1 AVAVAI
7 DRHAVDVLHDE
18 IGRAFRRGT
27 AVQETRDVGMIEV
40 GEDLAFAEQ
49 PLFRLGID
57 EPVANELDG
66 DLLAEALVRPFRQV
80 NDAHPAAPEDADDAI
95 GPDSQAGRARF
106 LHVRPRNLTGWAGVT
121 RFDRKS

>member
-1 AVAVAI
+1 
-7 DRHAVDVLHDE
+7 
-18 IGRAFRRGT
+18 
-27 AVQETRDVGMIEV
+27 QETRDVGMIEG

-49 PLFRLGID
+49 RLFRLGSD
-57 EPVANELDG
+57 GPVANELDG
-66 DLLAEALVRPFRQV
+66 DLLAEALVRPLRAG
-80 NDAHPAAPEDADDAI
+80 NDPHPGAPGDADDAI